1 MGFRRNFF
9 KTGCFGN
16 RGMKSIING
25 MGRNGVKTYRRTHR
39 QVYNVKNDHEVSVAE
54 IFAMVLILL
63 SIPSCG
69 AIGILPGFLI
79 FVAGCWIIIARA
91 MK

>member
-1 MGFRRNFF
+1 MRRTRNVF
-9 KTGCFGN
+9 KTGCFGR
-16 RGMKSIING
+16 RGMRAIVNG
-25 MGRNGVKTYRRTHR
+25 MARSGVKTYQRAHR
-39 QVYNVKNDHEVSVAE
+39 KVDNVKNDPEVSFAE

-69 AIGILPGFLI
+69 AFGILPGSLI

-91 MK
+91 IR